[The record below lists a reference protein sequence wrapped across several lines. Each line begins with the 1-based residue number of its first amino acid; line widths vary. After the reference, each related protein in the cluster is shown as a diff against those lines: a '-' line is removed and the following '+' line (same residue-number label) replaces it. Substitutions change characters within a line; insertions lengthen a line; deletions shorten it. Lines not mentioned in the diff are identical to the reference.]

1 MINKL
6 PCYIVKDLLPLY
18 ADDLLSPE
26 SEQDVRA
33 HLEQC
38 EECGAVYRKMTTPE
52 PEVMEDVHEVDFL
65 KKINKGRKKIM
76 IIAAVIVALVAAGA
90 FINARIQAAKADIS
104 YDETTKTMVIYGK
117 DDTDLKLPETVNEAR
132 ELDAQFDVFHAKV
145 HLPVLRTNGVEMDDY
160 LPAYLGR
167 TNESIKFIRQYLAEN
182 CPEIDLAERAN
193 KYVELAILPN
203 GEYTWSETDDRIEL
217 NIGDFY
223 WHREELYVLSL
234 LGNKAVQWKQLGY
247 AWYLGYCID
256 PYNEELVGG
265 EMNES
270 IEKAPYYEA
279 YVRGGGGK
287 ELNTETFRKLNDA
300 ASYVCLTQGMNWGT
314 PYESWALRKTGVYS
328 GPAKVQDPG
337 DDMSVM
343 MATSFIAYLSDKYGF
358 EDVSDFCFGEKKFSD
373 AFGTDWQ
380 TAYDEWASW
389 IIETYGE

>member
-1 MINKL
+1 MTYKM

-18 ADDLLSPE
+18 VDDLLSPE
-26 SEQDVRA
+26 SGRDVKE
-33 HLEQC
+33 HLAEC
-38 EECGAVYRKMTTPE
+38 EECGKLYKQMTSPE
-52 PEVMEDVHEVDFL
+52 PEIVEDVPEVDYR
-65 KKINKGRKKIM
+65 KKINKGRKRVLIV
-76 IIAAVIVALVAAGA
+76 AALIVALVAAGA
-90 FINARIQAAKADIS
+90 FINAKIQAAKADIS
-104 YDETTKTMVIYGK
+104 YDEASRTLVIYGK

-132 ELDAQFDVFHAKV
+132 ELDAQFDVFHARV

-167 TNESIKFIRQYLAEN
+167 TNESIKFIRRYLAEN

-223 WHREELYVLSL
+223 WHREELYVLAL

-247 AWYLGYCID
+247 AWYLGCCID
-256 PYNEELVGG
+256 PYNEELASERLGDALL
-265 EMNES
+265 
-270 IEKAPYYEA
+270 KLPYYDA
-279 YVRGGGGK
+279 YVRGGGTDITTP
-287 ELNTETFRKLNDA
+287 ENYRKLSDA
-300 ASYVCLTQGMNWGT
+300 ASYICLTKGMNWGT
-314 PYESWALRKTGVYS
+314 AYESWALKKTAVYS
-328 GPAKVQDPG
+328 GPPKVQDPG

-358 EDVSDFCFGEKKFSD
+358 ENVSDFCFSQKKFDD

-380 TAYDEWASW
+380 SAYDEWSQW